1 MSHADGE
8 RDLQLQRNTARGLLS
23 AWKLLAQGKR
33 HVAEAWS
40 STTLKSQE
48 SMNGTK
54 VQRYFSRRQLATV
67 QLELQTPQK
76 RSFGSKLRSSSHS
89 KRMMPARLGRQ
100 RELLL
105 PTTLRLTLI
114 CACSLSICFTCIV
127 LIGHNCPTFRE
138 LFEYQC
144 L

>member
-67 QLELQTPQK
+67 QLELQTTTK
-76 RSFGSKLRSSSHS
+76 AKLRLQIE
-89 KRMMPARLGRQ
+89 KLKPQQAND
-100 RELLL
+100 
-105 PTTLRLTLI
+105 
-114 CACSLSICFTCIV
+114 AC
-127 LIGHNCPTFRE
+127 
-138 LFEYQC
+138 
-144 L
+144 